1 MMRTTKRN
9 AMIGNRLGVVIAI
22 VHIAITINHV
32 VRRVAVHNVVLLIGR
47 HVMIVATIVIADVVL
62 RDGVRV
68 LHADE
73 VAESRRVV
81 VGARHPEIVVRNG
94 NIHREGVH
102 QVVEQI
108 NPITTIIGVHLPLKW
123 MVQQPQMRQGNP
135 QHLLINFSNNNKIMD
150 HHNNNNNHK
159 IQEWFLRFKITN
171 R

>member
-32 VRRVAVHNVVLLIGR
+32 VRRVAVHNVALLIGR

-68 LHADE
+68 LLHADE

-135 QHLLINFSNNNKIMD
+135 QHLLINFSNNN
-150 HHNNNNNHK
+150 NNHK